1 MSAATRP
8 AWVWITFSL
17 LMLSTACTKQVAG
30 ADAKVGQ
37 SEPPSLGGSAEGG
50 DSAESTG
57 AALGGG
63 EEAVEVTEAAPPGL
77 RIVNVNVSPTTL
89 GILQS
94 TGFKGFKS
102 GGNQALIQLPLYG
115 LDPRLGTYYL
125 VVAVGNF
132 GDAPV
137 RNLKGRADFFNNN
150 GVRIWS
156 ETQAVSHFPTRLGL
170 NPPSLPN
177 LSESQPDYDPDL
189 KGFGIYYFPTNVGV
203 FTFNVPDA
211 AVSAQIAD
219 WDLTFLVSTT

>member
-1 MSAATRP
+1 MLGSRNVIHLIFLLAT
-8 AWVWITFSL
+8 ALVLAS
-17 LMLSTACTKQVAG
+17 CTQQIEG
-30 ADAKVGQ
+30 ANAKVDQ
-37 SEPPSLGGSAEGG
+37 SDGPALGSSVEGS

-63 EEAVEVTEAAPPGL
+63 EEAVEVSEAAPPGL
-77 RIVNVNVSPTTL
+77 RIVNVKISPTTP
-89 GILQS
+89 GIRQS

-102 GGNQALIQLPLYG
+102 GGADALIQLPVYG

-137 RNLKGRADFFNNN
+137 RNLKGRADFYDSS
-150 GVRIWS
+150 GVKVWS
-156 ETQAVSHFPTRLGL
+156 ETQPVTHLPTRLGL

-177 LSESQPDYDPDL
+177 LSEPQPAYDPDL
-189 KGFGIYYFPTNVGV
+189 KGFGLYYFPTNVGI

-211 AVSAQIAD
+211 AVSATIKD
-219 WDLTFLVSTT
+219 WKLVFLVSTT